1 MPPNQMLSR
10 VLARYKKGE
19 CSLEDAA
26 REIEGLRM
34 EHVGNFACLDLGRQV
49 RCGMPEVVLGEGKDA
64 TQLAE
69 IAVRHAEVT
78 GRCIVTRVNPLQVVQ
93 VQQLCNSTGI
103 TVEHR
108 ELARVLILK
117 NTHESLCDTSIQHHE
132 NGASRFHMKGEE
144 PKPTGGIVAIITA
157 GTSDIAVAEEA
168 KIIAEEMGCAVLTA
182 YDVGAAGIHRLFP
195 ALKPMLAAHVFVV
208 CAGREGTLPAVVA
221 GLVDKPVIGVPV
233 STGYGYMGGG
243 RAALASMLQ
252 SCSVIAVVNIDAGF
266 TAGAFA
272 AQIANGSRLP

>member
-1 MPPNQMLSR
+1 MPPNQMLSA
-10 VLARYKKGE
+10 VLARYKNGE
-19 CSLEDAA
+19 CSLDDAA

-34 EHVGNFACLDLGRQV
+34 EHVGDFACLDLGRSV
-49 RCGMPEVVLGEGKDA
+49 RCGMPEVILAEGKDA
-64 TQLAE
+64 NQLAE
-69 IAVRHAEVT
+69 IAIRHADVS
-78 GRCIVTRVNPLQVVQ
+78 GRCVVTRVNLEQVAQ
-93 VQQLCNSTGI
+93 VQKLCEARGI
-103 TVEHR
+103 SLEHR
-108 ELARVLILK
+108 EMARVLILK
-117 NTHESLCDTSIQHHE
+117 KC
-132 NGASRFHMKGEE
+132 AM

-168 KIIAEEMGCAVLTA
+168 KIIAEEMGCVVHTA

-195 ALKPMLAAHVFVV
+195 ALKPMLDAHVFVV

-233 STGYGYMGGG
+233 STGYGYMGAG

-272 AQIANGSRLP
+272 AQVANGSRIT

>member
-1 MPPNQMLSR
+1 MPPNQMLSH
-10 VLARYKKGE
+10 VLTRYKNGD

-26 REIEGLRM
+26 REIEGLRI
-34 EHVGNFACLDLGRQV
+34 EHVGDFACLDLGRPV
-49 RCGMPEVVLGEGKDA
+49 RCGMPEVVLAEGKNA

-69 IAVRHAEVT
+69 IAIRHAEVT
-78 GRCIVTRVNPLQVVQ
+78 GRCIITRVSPEQVLSVQ
-93 VQQLCNSTGI
+93 KLCTGAGI
-103 TVEHR
+103 PVEHR
-108 ELARVLILK
+108 EMARVLILK
-117 NTHESLCDTSIQHHE
+117 
-132 NGASRFHMKGEE
+132 KGVA

-157 GTSDIAVAEEA
+157 GTSDIPVAEEA
-168 KIIAEEMGCAVLTA
+168 KIIAEEMGCIVHTA

-195 ALKPMLAAHVFVV
+195 ALKPLLAAHVFIV

-233 STGYGYMGGG
+233 STGYGYMGNG

-272 AQIANGSRLP
+272 AQVANGGSHP